1 MRAVVQR
8 VSSSSVAVDGVVIGK
23 TKQGLLVLLGVTDTD
38 TAEDVQYICEKVSH
52 LRIFEDEQ
60 DKMNLSVM
68 DIGGEVCVVCVVS
81 QFTLYGDARKG
92 RRPNFMKAAPP
103 AMAERLYL
111 EVVETFKEKGLT
123 VSTGQFQAH
132 MQVSLVN
139 DGPVTILLDSSKE
152 F

>member
-8 VSSSSVAVDGVVIGK
+8 VSSSSVTVDGSVIGK
-23 TKQGLLVLLGVTDTD
+23 MKQGLLVLLGVTDTD

-52 LRIFEDEQ
+52 LRIFEDEE

-68 DIGGEVCVVCVVS
+68 DVGGEVCVVS

-103 AMAERLYL
+103 TMAERLYL
-111 EVVETFKEKGLT
+111 EVVEAFKEKGLP